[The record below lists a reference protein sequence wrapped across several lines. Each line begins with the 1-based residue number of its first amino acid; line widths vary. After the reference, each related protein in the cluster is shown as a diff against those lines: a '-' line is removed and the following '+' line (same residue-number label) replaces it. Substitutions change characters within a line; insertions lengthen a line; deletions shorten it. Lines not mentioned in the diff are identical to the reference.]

1 MKKFTIASAT
11 LLVLTVIS
19 CRNSED
25 VLTNDDYETI
35 SRIEENRNT
44 RPVDSSSIMKKDS
57 TANYYNST
65 TDYLDGEIQS
75 PPRK

>member
-1 MKKFTIASAT
+1 MKKLTLAFAT
-11 LLVLTVIS
+11 LLALTVIS

-25 VLTNDDYETI
+25 ALTNDDYETI
-35 SRIEENRNT
+35 SRIEESRNS
-44 RPVDSSSIMKKDS
+44 RPVDSSLIMKKDS